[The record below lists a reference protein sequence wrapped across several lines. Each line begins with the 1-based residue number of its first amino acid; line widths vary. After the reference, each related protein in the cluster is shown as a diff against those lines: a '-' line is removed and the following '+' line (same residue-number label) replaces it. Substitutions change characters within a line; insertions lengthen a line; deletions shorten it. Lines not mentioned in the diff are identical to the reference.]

1 MIVLLLLIIAC
12 VLLFGK
18 ENTKNG
24 IVSIIATILMLALI
38 AVLADACGI
47 I

>member
-24 IVSIIATILMLALI
+24 IVSIIGTILMLALI

>member
-12 VLLFGK
+12 VLLFGQ

-24 IVSIIATILMLALI
+24 IVSIIGTILMLALI